1 MASLISVCMLWLWL
15 GKLPLPE
22 AGTHSAPDNMSHV
35 LHHCPKVCICAS
47 DLLSCS
53 NRHLHVVP
61 VPLPAMT
68 TVLDLS
74 YNVLP
79 HLHPGWLAAL
89 PRLHILRLA
98 HNQLRSLSRGTF
110 HNASGLRRLDLSS
123 NGLYVVGH
131 HDFEGLTG
139 LEELLLYNNHIGFVD
154 HSAFRGLGRLS
165 RLYLSCNRLTTFSF
179 HDLHGLS
186 PGQLR
191 VLDLST
197 NRLASIPVN
206 EVVTL
211 PAFIKN
217 GLYLHNNPIRCGCNL
232 YHMLLRWRQRG
243 FSSVCDYLE
252 EHVCIAFDVPS
263 SRVRFFTHSKVFENC
278 SSPAPSLEQSDVH
291 LEVQAGQPLLI
302 HCDASAPAARY
313 AWVSPSN
320 ELLVFPGNKDNTI
333 RVMSNGSLSIKEAQ
347 PSHTGVFV
355 CLAAGSRLHHNQTHE
370 YNVTVRYPPHE
381 SESFNTGLTTLLGC
395 VVSLILVLLYLFL
408 TPCTCCCRCCRPV
421 PLVPP
426 QECSAQS
433 SILSSTPPAADGP
446 GRKASTHK
454 HVVFLEPVKEGQN
467 GRVKLAV
474 SEDFDLRNPKI
485 LQVKSDS
492 ESISSM
498 FSDTPIMS

>member
-1 MASLISVCMLWLWL
+1 MASLALVGMLWAWL
-15 GKLPLPE
+15 QTVHGNY
-22 AGTHSAPDNMSHV
+22 GDNVSHA

-53 NRHLHVVP
+53 NRNLHVVP
-61 VPLPAMT
+61 APLPVMT
-68 TVLDLS
+68 TTLDLS
-74 YNVLP
+74 YNMLP

-89 PRLHILRLA
+89 PRLRKLRLA
-98 HNQLRSLSRGTF
+98 HNQLRSLARGTF
-110 HNASGLRRLDLSS
+110 HNASGLRCLDLSS
-123 NGLYVVGH
+123 NGLHAVGR
-131 HDFEGLTG
+131 HDFEGLLE
-139 LEELLLYNNHIGFVD
+139 LEELLLYNNHIGSVERG
-154 HSAFRGLGRLS
+154 AFRGLGSLS
-165 RLYLSCNRLTTFSF
+165 RLYLSCNRLTEFSF
-179 HDLHGLS
+179 RDLHGLS
-186 PGQLR
+186 PRQLR

-197 NRLASIPVN
+197 NRLDSIPVK
-206 EVVTL
+206 EVVAL
-211 PAFIKN
+211 PAFIKD
-217 GLYLHNNPIRCGCNL
+217 GLYLHNNPIRCGCSL

-243 FSSVCDYLE
+243 FRSVCDYLE
-252 EHVCIAFDVPS
+252 EHVCVAFEVPS

-278 SSPAPSLEQSDVH
+278 SSLGPSPERPDVH
-291 LEVQAGQPLLI
+291 LEVQLGQPLLI
-302 HCDASAPAARY
+302 PCDAGAPATRY

-320 ELLVFPGNKDNTI
+320 ELVVFPGNKDNSI
-333 RVMSNGSLSIKEAQ
+333 RVLSNGSLSIRKAQ
-347 PSHTGVFV
+347 ASHAGVFV

-370 YNVTVRYPPHE
+370 YNVTVRPAPHE
-381 SESFNTGLTTLLGC
+381 SESFNTGFTTLLGC

-408 TPCTCCCRCCRPV
+408 TPCSCCCRCCRPG
-421 PLVPP
+421 PLIPP